1 MPIYKGIN
9 PFASLKTEFG
19 IYDLD
24 AISASYYNLLSNSK
38 GEVLFEP
45 QLGFNLIELLY
56 QAADERMLELY
67 QKKLTIYLNTN
78 EPRAKVSSTKLSYS
92 NGALDILITWSPYQN
107 NLKTNGSI
115 NTSFTFN

>member
-1 MPIYKGIN
+1 MPVYKGIN
-9 PFASLKTEFG
+9 PLASLQSEFV

-56 QAADERMLELY
+56 HEADERKLELY

-78 EPRAKVSSTKLSYS
+78 EPRAKVSSTRLSYS
-92 NGALDILITWSPYQN
+92 NGSLDILITWSPYQN
-107 NLKTNGSI
+107 NLRTTGTI
-115 NTSFTFN
+115 DTSFTFN